1 MLDTGMLSADA
12 PANETCDVGASQPRA
27 RGRSCEKDRNS
38 ERRRLG
44 TRQARKLIGRR
55 KDRAAFLELLAR
67 HGDPAVA
74 AERLGLPLMLLYRH
88 RDADPRF
95 AAEWQSALGYAWEQ
109 VETRVLAALLA
120 QLDRAEDSASGS
132 RGGLIDSR
140 LALAILNGRERPVT
154 RQGARSIDSASVARL
169 RAEIRALA
177 GKTG

>member
-1 MLDTGMLSADA
+1 
-12 PANETCDVGASQPRA
+12 
-27 RGRSCEKDRNS
+27 
-38 ERRRLG
+38 
-44 TRQARKLIGRR
+44 
-55 KDRAAFLELLAR
+55 
-67 HGDPAVA
+67 
-74 AERLGLPLMLLYRH
+74 MLLYRH

-120 QLDRAEDSASGS
+120 QLDRAEDSTSGS